1 MIIALEI
8 VLLLGGLFALIA
20 SYGIE
25 DLNKRILSTVMSLFM
40 FILLMMMLGAF
51 R

>member
-8 VLLLGGLFALIA
+8 VLLVSGLFALIA

-25 DLNKRILSTVMSLFM
+25 DLNKRILSAVMSLFM
-40 FILLMMMLGAF
+40 FVLLMMMLGAF

>member
-25 DLNKRILSTVMSLFM
+25 DLNKRVLSSAVSLLLFV
-40 FILLMMMLGAF
+40 LLMMMLGAF

>member
-8 VLLLGGLFALIA
+8 VLLLCGLFALIA

-25 DLNKRILSTVMSLFM
+25 DQNKRILSTVMSLLM
-40 FILLMMMLGAF
+40 FVLLMMMLGAF